1 VASALSLDPEI
12 VVAGLGDVDGGRYA
26 EGGLDPAE
34 VRSACIGELTVA
46 EMRTGD
52 RVSAATL
59 LECPCDVLIPAAVSG
74 VINEENESRV
84 GAKIIVEGANGPTTT
99 GAEAALLDRGV
110 VIVPDILA
118 NAGGVIV
125 SWLETVQMTQSA
137 ALADGPSRATVEE
150 RLHQAFDRA
159 HAFAERTGV
168 SLRDAAVTIGVDEVA
183 RAHAVRGLY
192 P

>member
-1 VASALSLDPEI
+1 VARSLSLDPEI
-12 VVAGLGDVDGGRYA
+12 VVAGMGDVDGGRYS

-34 VRSACIGELTVA
+34 VQRACVGEVA
-46 EMRTGD
+46 VSEMKSGD

-59 LECPCDVLIPAAVSG
+59 LECPCDVLVPAAVSG

-84 GAKIIVEGANGPTTT
+84 KARIIVEGANGPTTT
-99 GAEAALLDRGV
+99 DAEAALLDRGV

-125 SWLETVQMTQSA
+125 SWLETVQTAQSPA
-137 ALADGPSRATVEE
+137 VAEGPSRARVEG
-150 RLHQAFDRA
+150 RLHQAFDRV
-159 HAFAERTGV
+159 HAFADRMDV